1 MKQILKYTI
10 GDWLEMTPEA
20 DSFLLVSVRN
30 TIFLFDILWFG
41 NYRHQSSSWATF
53 LFVDNE
59 KTFCFTEFLIV
70 RIAFKK
76 KTIKSRILRPS
87 INPIA
92 PPISAKSWFCVY
104 YKICMFIP
112 CWTVQL
118 ELFNLNTTEHFISRV
133 TLFLYWNDQY
143 LKQNHPMLKKLHSK
157 NKMVSRVQP

>member
-104 YKICMFIP
+104 YKICILIP
-112 CWTVQL
+112 CWTRLNILFL
-118 ELFNLNTTEHFISRV
+118 EWRF
-133 TLFLYWNDQY
+133 FLYWNDQY